1 MTANFGTKILLEII
15 YILIKMLYHYDP
27 KSKKDTFT
35 FKMCMC
41 GLHFS
46 SKLLESKQFIEIVYS
61 VCHNILKSEDN
72 IIALTILRFKKL

>member
-15 YILIKMLYHYDP
+15 YILIKMLYHYGP

-35 FKMCMC
+35 FKMYMC
-41 GLHFS
+41 GLHLS
-46 SKLLESKQFIEIVYS
+46 SKLLERKIEIVYS
-61 VCHNILKSEDN
+61 VCHNILKSEEN